1 MKTLFAISLLAFSSV
16 GFSTEVSMQQKE
28 LLLESLVTNI
38 SAQYVM
44 ENQLP
49 DIVKSLKETEKSAGF
64 SKVSSP
70 AEIAQVLTS
79 VLRQHDKHFA
89 VRWTDPNAKKDVSV
103 YEDWFAKLDRK
114 NSGFQRVDI
123 LEGNI
128 GYIDFWGF
136 DTVNERS
143 KKRAEVV
150 MAMIADTDA
159 IIFDLRKNGGG
170 SADMVRLLSSY
181 LFEQP
186 VHLNSIYWKASDT
199 TSEFWT
205 FDKVNGKVQPKVPV
219 YVLTSLDTFS
229 AAEEFAYNLKA
240 LKRAVVVGEVTKG
253 GANPWK
259 FFDLEQGFQVAI
271 PIAKAVNP
279 ITKTNWEGVGV
290 QPDIKVSKDKALDTA
305 YQLALKE
312 LKAKSLPVGQVKDID
327 KALQQFQSP

>member
-1 MKTLFAISLLAFSSV
+1 MKTLFAISLLVFSSA

-44 ENQLP
+44 ENQLS

-89 VRWTDPNAKKDVSV
+89 VRWTDPDATKVVSV

-114 NSGFQRVDI
+114 NSGFQRVEV

-186 VHLNSIYWKASDT
+186 VHLNSIYWKSSDT

-205 FDKVNGKVQPKVPV
+205 FAKVNGKAQPKVPV

-271 PIAKAVNP
+271 PIAKAFNP

-290 QPDIKVSKDKALDTA
+290 QPDIKVSKDKAFDTA
-305 YQLALKE
+305 YELALKN
-312 LKAKSLPVGQVKDID
+312 LKQKPVPAEQSKDID
-327 KALQQFQSP
+327 KALKQFQSP

>member
-1 MKTLFAISLLAFSSV
+1 
-16 GFSTEVSMQQKE
+16 
-28 LLLESLVTNI
+28 
-38 SAQYVM
+38 M
-44 ENQLP
+44 ENQLS

-89 VRWTDPNAKKDVSV
+89 VRWTDPNAKKAVSV

-170 SADMVRLLSSY
+170 SADMVRLLSS
-181 LFEQP
+181 LF
-186 VHLNSIYWKASDT
+186 IR
-199 TSEFWT
+199 
-205 FDKVNGKVQPKVPV
+205 
-219 YVLTSLDTFS
+219 
-229 AAEEFAYNLKA
+229 AACAFK
-240 LKRAVVVGEVTKG
+240 
-253 GANPWK
+253 
-259 FFDLEQGFQVAI
+259 
-271 PIAKAVNP
+271 
-279 ITKTNWEGVGV
+279 
-290 QPDIKVSKDKALDTA
+290 
-305 YQLALKE
+305 
-312 LKAKSLPVGQVKDID
+312 
-327 KALQQFQSP
+327 

>member
-1 MKTLFAISLLAFSSV
+1 MKILFAISLLAFSSV

-28 LLLESLVTNI
+28 LLLESLATNI

-44 ENQLP
+44 ENQLS

-89 VRWTDPNAKKDVSV
+89 VRWTDPNAKKAVSV

-143 KKRAEVV
+143 KKTRRSCYGN
-150 MAMIADTDA
+150 D
-159 IIFDLRKNGGG
+159 RG
-170 SADMVRLLSSY
+170 Y
-181 LFEQP
+181 
-186 VHLNSIYWKASDT
+186 
-199 TSEFWT
+199 
-205 FDKVNGKVQPKVPV
+205 
-219 YVLTSLDTFS
+219 
-229 AAEEFAYNLKA
+229 
-240 LKRAVVVGEVTKG
+240 
-253 GANPWK
+253 
-259 FFDLEQGFQVAI
+259 
-271 PIAKAVNP
+271 
-279 ITKTNWEGVGV
+279 
-290 QPDIKVSKDKALDTA
+290 
-305 YQLALKE
+305 
-312 LKAKSLPVGQVKDID
+312 
-327 KALQQFQSP
+327 